1 MLPVPDP
8 NYTVR
13 ADEQESPLNEPVEP
27 VRPADGIRVLQLHLA
42 ADHAA
47 GGVGEVEPLR
57 EIGGPLEGECVQAMR
72 EWTRE
77 WWEVAVLRDELVTS
91 EPVLLELERTPE
103 PKRSLALLDD
113 VAAVDEIVAAYLQ
126 HQLMPRDAAGDA
138 RHLALAT
145 FHGCAILATWNCRH
159 IANANKQEHI
169 RRVNSSL
176 GFATPVLT
184 TPFELLEQLP

>member
-1 MLPVPDP
+1 MRGAAANKNFEKQENDECRQNLVQPVPDP
-8 NYTVR
+8 NYTVH
-13 ADEQESPLNEPVEP
+13 ADEQKSPLNEPVEP
-27 VRPADGIRVLQLHLA
+27 VRPADGVRVLQLYLA

-91 EPVLLELERTPE
+91 KPVWLELERTPE
-103 PKRSLALLDD
+103 PKRSLALLASLPLLDD

-145 FHGCAILATWNCRH
+145 FHGCAI
-159 IANANKQEHI
+159 
-169 RRVNSSL
+169 
-176 GFATPVLT
+176 FAT
-184 TPFELLEQLP
+184 

>member
-1 MLPVPDP
+1 M
-8 NYTVR
+8 
-13 ADEQESPLNEPVEP
+13 
-27 VRPADGIRVLQLHLA
+27 RPADGVRVLQLHLA

-47 GGVGEVEPLR
+47 GGVGEFEPLR
-57 EIGGPLEGECVQAMR
+57 EINGPLEGECVQAMR

-126 HQLMPRDAAGDA
+126 HQLMLRATLGILRWRPSTDALSSRHGTAATSPTRTSRSTSAG
-138 RHLALAT
+138 
-145 FHGCAILATWNCRH
+145 
-159 IANANKQEHI
+159 
-169 RRVNSSL
+169 
-176 GFATPVLT
+176 
-184 TPFELLEQLP
+184 